1 MKEIVFG
8 ELPEIIIKVKGQL
21 QHVGL
26 DATAEVIA
34 GALGEKGSSSY
45 HVGQCAKWL
54 ISEIEREL
62 GLGQAAAQGRRQRG
76 LSRKMTMSGMG
87 GSNLL
92 NRLKQS
98 KASQVDMASLAVSI
112 NILFKMMAFELTAFL
127 QVNSEIASSMPDLTW
142 PKAFGDISS
151 AVSSVVNLDFV
162 TEHGDADCTLG
173 NNYCFRV
180 MMMMLGILG
189 FQLAFPACVAL
200 IKYSPLRKC
209 VTQERLNQ
217 LVDRCYHG
225 NAVVMMILHPTISK
239 KLASILACRYYNG
252 TRVVQAA
259 KTISCG
265 DNTCL
270 ITGVF
275 FFVLYTVGIP
285 VYVWYS
291 LRAGMVKTTP
301 SAVPKSGSCASSWRA
316 PGGSGRPKPFR
327 LTEPGYWVP
336 TPTGLG
342 RIQQSPKS

>member
-1 MKEIVFG
+1 MEEIVFG

-45 HVGQCAKWL
+45 HVGQCAEWL

-62 GLGQAAAQGRRQRG
+62 GQGQAGRRQRG
-76 LSRKMTMSGMG
+76 LSRNMTMSGMG
-87 GSNLL
+87 ANLR
-92 NRLKQS
+92 NRIKNS
-98 KASQVDMASLAVSI
+98 KASAVDMASLSVAI
-112 NILFKMMAFELTAFL
+112 KILIKIMTFELTAFL

-151 AVSSVVNLDFV
+151 AVSNVVNLDFV
-162 TEHGDADCTLG
+162 TEHGDAECTLG

-189 FQLAFPACVAL
+189 FQLAFPACVYL
-200 IKYSPLRKC
+200 IKYSPLRKR
-209 VTQERLNQ
+209 VSQARLET

-225 NAVVMMILHPTISK
+225 NAAILMILHPTISK
-239 KLASILACRYYNG
+239 KLVSILACRYYND
-252 TRVVQAA
+252 TSVVQMA

-265 DNTCL
+265 DSTCL
-270 ITGVF
+270 VPGVF
-275 FFVLYTVGIP
+275 FFMLYTVGIP

-291 LRAGMVKTTP
+291 LRASMVKTTP
-301 SAVPKSGSCASSWRA
+301 SAVPQVRLLHLLLARAWRLWA
-316 PGGSGRPKPFR
+316 ALGGPSLPG
-327 LTEPGYWVP
+327 
-336 TPTGLG
+336 
-342 RIQQSPKS
+342 

>member
-1 MKEIVFG
+1 M
-8 ELPEIIIKVKGQL
+8 PEI
-21 QHVGL
+21 
-26 DATAEVIA
+26 
-34 GALGEKGSSSY
+34 
-45 HVGQCAKWL
+45 
-54 ISEIEREL
+54 
-62 GLGQAAAQGRRQRG
+62 
-76 LSRKMTMSGMG
+76 
-87 GSNLL
+87 
-92 NRLKQS
+92 
-98 KASQVDMASLAVSI
+98 
-112 NILFKMMAFELTAFL
+112 
-127 QVNSEIASSMPDLTW
+127 TW

-151 AVSSVVNLDFV
+151 LVSSVVNLDFV
-162 TEHGDADCTLG
+162 TEHGDANCTLG